1 MIHDRAYTRAKDW
14 SKAIRKYHIDRD
26 KQAACS
32 LFFPMYDNLH
42 QYADNKIHCSC
53 PLCSAKT
60 NNKCHNGPRGW
71 APSKNW
77 SITDQRK
84 LDDMELQL
92 EELYD

>member
-14 SKAIRKYHIDRD
+14 TKAIRKYNIDHSKAGRD
-26 KQAACS
+26 V
-32 LFFPMYDNLH
+32 PMYDNLH

-71 APSKNW
+71 ESSKNW

-92 EELYD
+92 GELYD